1 MDDSAELETRPKGER
16 DGVPDEKL
24 DDIML
29 DMRDVKSALL
39 RVRELLGVLVSKER
53 YAGKMIEIAARRMD
67 RMERAQ
73 DEVDD
78 SEHEADLAQTSQK
91 S

>member
-16 DGVPDEKL
+16 EGVPDEKL

-29 DMRDVKSALL
+29 EMRDVKCELL
-39 RVRELLGVLVSKER
+39 RVKELLGVLVSKER
-53 YAGKMIEIAARRMD
+53 YAGTMMEIAARRLE

-78 SEHEADLAQTSQK
+78 TEHEADLAQTSPK

>member
-1 MDDSAELETRPKGER
+1 M
-16 DGVPDEKL
+16 PDEML

-29 DMRDVKSALL
+29 EMRDVKSAFL
-39 RVRELLGVLVSKER
+39 RSIELLGVLVSKER
-53 YAGKMIEIAARRMD
+53 YAGKMMEIAARRLD

-78 SEHEADLAQTSQK
+78 TEHEADLAQTSPK